1 MDNKT
6 LKSILNIVPYIFIV
20 AIIIIGLF
28 AFNIIPTSRN
38 KTDTISFTEKNV
50 RLEKNNS
57 IQLSINSSSNKVKY
71 KSDNTSIATVNENTG
86 YVTGVNVGKT
96 KITAYIDGNSEIYD
110 ECIVEVYINTI
121 EVDSVEIIESNI
133 NMRIGETRRLSA
145 IITPSNATNK
155 NLTWETSNSNVL
167 TVNNNG
173 LVTAI
178 KDGHVTVTVR
188 TSNGKSASTNIT
200 VTKGS
205 DSPTKPKVEKLVV
218 TSGKVSLRVDEYKKI
233 EYRVEPSNAE
243 ITSIKWITADPSVA
257 TVDNNGNVR
266 GIKEGTVGITLIIN
280 NTLRANIT
288 VTVNPKL
295 SGINLKSAGVL
306 KLKVGQTSQ
315 IQAETIPVNSGV
327 KLTYKSNNNH
337 VTVSDSGLVK
347 AVSAGNSLVTIS
359 AGNFTR
365 SVNITVT
372 KPSTTPPSDPPGGD
386 PPVSVGGV
394 WGYSDSKTVSP
405 VRADASFFQNLAN
418 SGTGTMSGNVYSY
431 AGYSY
436 YISTSNLVY
445 NGRSSLI
452 RIYYPR
458 GVDLSN
464 VNTLAFLGGT
474 GERNMGGMF
483 SAIDRNTSMI
493 KSSGIIIL
501 VSTTGSYHYQDAI
514 NATNFVKAIT
524 KQRSG
529 KKNSVAGYSLGGPA
543 AGGAMVNG
551 NYNRLF
557 IIHARVE
564 LSHTS
569 RLKNKTIYVYSPK
582 GDSQEER
589 TRETLTALKNDG
601 AGKNVTLVSNNTSL
615 INTFGSYFTI
625 VNPGSAQGSGHG
637 YVNFVNGNL
646 FAFACSD

>member
-1 MDNKT
+1 MDKNKMM
-6 LKSILNIVPYIFIV
+6 
-20 AIIIIGLF
+20 
-28 AFNIIPTSRN
+28 NIIPYILIVLIVIALLMLFGAFN
-38 KTDTISFTEKNV
+38 KKEETISFTEKNI
-50 RLEKNNS
+50 RLEKYKS
-57 IQLSINSSSNKVKY
+57 VQLSLETPNSNVRYKSSN
-71 KSDNTSIATVNENTG
+71 STIAFVDETTG
-86 YVTGVNVGKT
+86 YVTGVNNGT
-96 KITAYIDGNSEIYD
+96 AIITAYIEGKNYIYD
-110 ECIVEVYINTI
+110 ECTI
-121 EVDSVEIIESNI
+121 EVYSNTPTIIYVDSIKFSETTISLKVGDSRQLNVEI
-133 NMRIGETRRLSA
+133 L
-145 IITPSNATNK
+145 PSNATDK
-155 NLTWETSNSNVL
+155 TLTWSSSNNNVASID
-167 TVNNNG
+167 NG
-173 LVTAI
+173 LVKALTEGTAI
-178 KDGHVTVTVR
+178 ITVSS
-188 TSNGKSASTNIT
+188 SNGKTASCT
-200 VTKGS
+200 VNVSKKES
-205 DSPTKPKVEKLVV
+205 EKPQVEKLIVS
-218 TSGKVSLRVDEYKKI
+218 SGKLSLRVDEYKKI

-315 IQAETIPVNSGV
+315 IQAETIPANSGV
-327 KLTYKSNNNH
+327 KLIYKSNNNH

-347 AVSAGNSLVTIS
+347 AVSAGNSLVTIY

-493 KSSGIIIL
+493 KSGGIIIL